1 MEKVRVRLP
10 GYLHFPYNA
19 VFSLHKPPAAFYL
32 SRMKFILARKVSM
45 TQIFTDEGRMRA
57 GTILKTGPIEIT
69 QVKSSEKDGYTAVQ
83 VGFDTQK
90 PQRLSKPVLGH
101 LKGKAFK
108 VLKEFRL
115 GLDDTSAYSI
125 GDEITADIFSVGDKV
140 RVAGTSKGKGF
151 AGVVKRYGFHGGPRT
166 HGQKHSERE
175 PGSIGGS
182 GGRAGGRVAKGIRM
196 GGRMG
201 SDRIT
206 TDGLT
211 VLAVDSKLGEIIVSG
226 AVPGSRDSLVEIVS
240 L

>member
-1 MEKVRVRLP
+1 
-10 GYLHFPYNA
+10 
-19 VFSLHKPPAAFYL
+19 
-32 SRMKFILARKVSM
+32 M

-57 GTILKTGPIEIT
+57 GTILKTGPVEIT
-69 QVKSSEKDGYTAVQ
+69 QVKSSEKDGYIAVQ
-83 VGFDTQK
+83 VGFDIQK

-115 GLDDTSAYSI
+115 DDTSAYSI
-125 GDEITADIFSVGDKV
+125 GDEITANIFSVGDKV
-140 RVAGTSKGKGF
+140 RVVGTSKGKGF

-182 GGRAGGRVAKGIRM
+182 GGRAGGRVAKGMRM

-201 SDRIT
+201 GDRVT

-211 VLAVDSKLGEIIVSG
+211 VLAIDQKLGEIIVSG
-226 AVPGSRDSLVEIVS
+226 AVSGSRNSLVEIVS
-240 L
+240 I